1 MAIHPTALIGAAAS
15 IDPSAEIGAFTVVHD
30 NVEIGAR
37 CVVGSHC
44 ELGVASDLSDG
55 SPLVVGA
62 DALIRSHSVF
72 YAGSSFGEGLVTGHR
87 VTVREPVVRAARAA
101 SFASRTHASR
111 RGARATVATRSFPRH
126 TFSSNDLPQ
135 PWARRPT
142 LAEGSTNPRVNEPLA
157 VRPPT

>member
-87 VTVREPVVRAARAA
+87 VTVREGTRAGLNFQIGTLGDIQGHCAIGDYVRFH
-101 SFASRTHASR
+101 SNVHV
-111 RGARATVATRSFPRH
+111 GQHTVIEDKNSLAGKS
-126 TFSSNDLPQ
+126 PQ
-135 PWARRPT
+135 R
-142 LAEGSTNPRVNEPLA
+142 
-157 VRPPT
+157 